1 MSITLS
7 ANPNERIYGFM
18 KTYLKDFA
26 KSQGKT
32 YHKVR
37 RDLLLGLDPDL
48 TRSAC
53 DWIANVL
60 KGELKSHQEQAA
72 YYRDQIKEIQ
82 SLKKKA

>member
-18 KTYLKDFA
+18 KTYLRPFA
-26 KSQGKT
+26 ASVGKS

-37 RDLLLGLDPDL
+37 RDLLIGLDPDL

-60 KGELKSHQEQAA
+60 KEEQKSHQDQAA
-72 YYRDQIKEIQ
+72 YYRDRIKEIQ
-82 SLKKKA
+82 ALKKKV